1 MNVMTAILTGD
12 ATKCASKMAIT
23 PKRAKETKENE
34 GESTEDQSDKWKRN
48 IVKLI
53 KFVDSSDFP
62 DLRLQEDADLFR
74 TFVEFALIHFASC
87 TTWRY
92 KCYNTP
98 VSQIF
103 TVSDEA
109 LAMLLLENSMQDLKW
124 IIRRE
129 EKMPHNISIPRYT
142 KRMEGS
148 PEKFRGWHKNGIRR
162 YNKLYRRI
170 VTNRVKKESIEK
182 EDSIQD
188 EFVKI
193 SGRERRGDIVEIHDD
208 SDDDS
213 NSDFEPIDGFIG
225 DESVNIETGDH
236 VAIQLDGDSSD
247 DGDDQTIA
255 MQSTTDTTVGV

>member
-1 MNVMTAILTGD
+1 MIIAILTGD

-23 PKRAKETKENE
+23 PKRAKESKENE
-34 GESTEDQSDKWKRN
+34 EDSTEDQTDKWKTN

-53 KFVDSSDFP
+53 EFVDTSDFP

-74 TFVEFALIHFASC
+74 TFVEFALIHFVSC

-92 KCYNTP
+92 KCYNIP
-98 VSQIF
+98 VSKIF

-124 IIRRE
+124 VIRRE
-129 EKMPHNISIPRYT
+129 EKIPNKISMPRYT
-142 KRMEGS
+142 KKMEGS
-148 PEKFRGWHKNGIRR
+148 TEKFRGWHKNGIKR

-170 VTNRVKKESIEK
+170 VANRVKKESIEK
-182 EDSIQD
+182 EDLIQD

-193 SGRERRGDIVEIHDD
+193 SGRDGRGSTIDMLDD

-213 NSDFEPIDGFIG
+213 SSDFEPIDGFIG
-225 DESVNIETGDH
+225 DDSVEMETVNDN
-236 VAIQLDGDSSD
+236 AIPID

-255 MQSTTDTTVGV
+255 MQSTTDTTVGE